1 MAIEETE
8 YMWMDGE
15 FVKWNDAKVPILT
28 HAIHYG
34 TAVFEGIR
42 AYPSKDNLVVFRLKE
57 HIARL
62 MESCKILPL
71 EHKYSESDLEQS
83 ILELLRRNQL
93 KQSSYIRPLVYVGYG
108 GIGLNFTGF
117 PVNVSITAFPFGKY
131 FSDHEIKVCISNWK
145 RISDE
150 SMPVQAKASGNY
162 LNSVLAKL
170 DALRSGFDDAILLGK
185 NSMVS
190 EGTGENIFVVKNGE
204 IATPP
209 TTSSILVGITRD
221 SVIQMAKDM
230 EMDIIER
237 EISRIELYQAD
248 EVFFTG
254 TAAEV
259 TAIVE
264 IDSRKI
270 GTGKIGNVT
279 DKIRESYAD
288 IVAGKNDK
296 YSDWLT
302 EVY

>member
-1 MAIEETE
+1 
-8 YMWMDGE
+8 
-15 FVKWNDAKVPILT
+15 
-28 HAIHYG
+28 
-34 TAVFEGIR
+34 
-42 AYPSKDNLVVFRLKE
+42 
-57 HIARL
+57 
-62 MESCKILPL
+62 
-71 EHKYSESDLEQS
+71 
-83 ILELLRRNQL
+83 
-93 KQSSYIRPLVYVGYG
+93 
-108 GIGLNFTGF
+108 
-117 PVNVSITAFPFGKY
+117 
-131 FSDHEIKVCISNWK
+131 
-145 RISDE
+145 
-150 SMPVQAKASGNY
+150 MPVQAKASGNY

-221 SVIQMAKDM
+221 SVIQMARDM
-230 EMDIIER
+230 GMNIIER

-264 IDSRKI
+264 IDNRKV

-279 DKIRESYAD
+279 DKIRKSYAD
-288 IVAGKNDK
+288 IVAGNNEK
-296 YSDWLT
+296 YLNWLT